1 MNQYNQF
8 YDELCK
14 MLSSDGPIDMLG
26 WMAAHGQSVLLNWS
40 EDDGQWE
47 CSWITGGKRLTAVR
61 ADIPDAIRDVL
72 DKVRTYHLEHFDFAN
87 GTWRQL

>member
-1 MNQYNQF
+1 MNQHNQF

-14 MLSSDGPIDMLG
+14 VLSSNATTDMLG

-47 CSWITGGKRLTAVR
+47 CSWITGKRFTAVR
-61 ADIPDAIRDVL
+61 AEIPDAIKDVL
-72 DKVRTYHLEHFDFAN
+72 GKVRTYYLEYFDFAE
-87 GTWRQL
+87 GVWRHP